1 MKALASVVLY
11 FLLLQSMLVA
21 KELSFESLRQ
31 DERTLVLHEFKK
43 LYKIRQDI
51 HQNLRQVLKHSRA
64 KNLNKNHLS
73 FFQPKSIEKE
83 SNPYQIKH
91 PIEASNVFLFDKS
104 ENYDETQNTS
114 EVSDGQEISGGTEV
128 PGSAIDVSDSSL
140 DAPPSDIRKSVTSP
154 WALR

>member
-1 MKALASVVLY
+1 MKALSSIVLCFVVLH
-11 FLLLQSMLVA
+11 SSLVA

-91 PIEASNVFLFDKS
+91 PIEASNVYLFGES
-104 ENYDETQNTS
+104 ENYDETQS
-114 EVSDGQEISGGTEV
+114 SPAEAGDQEISGG
-128 PGSAIDVSDSSL
+128 IDIPESPIDMPDSSL
-140 DAPPSDIRKSVTSP
+140 DIPSDIRKSVTSP